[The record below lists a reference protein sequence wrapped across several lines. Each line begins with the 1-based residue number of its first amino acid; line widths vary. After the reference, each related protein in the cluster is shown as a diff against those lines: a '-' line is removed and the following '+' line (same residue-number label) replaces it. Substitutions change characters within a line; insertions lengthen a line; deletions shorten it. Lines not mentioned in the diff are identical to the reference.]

1 MSWRT
6 GAAVCLLAWLGFG
19 GSAAW
24 ACEEFVDLQQQ
35 ELKEY
40 RDKLIEQE
48 ADPLDRMFAFQ
59 QLVCSSNPV
68 MRAYAVRE
76 GLKTAT
82 DPIVRQQ
89 IMFDS
94 MMLMTRLE
102 IQLTAG
108 PDATQGDKNFIKE
121 QSGVWVLPVAFLSR
135 EDGCLSFYTRDR
147 CTIDHAVFIKGDKVQ
162 FAYGRAVGEFY
173 LSDTNE
179 LLGYVRVREGRDY
192 GRIPAVI
199 KLN

>member
-6 GAAVCLLAWLGFG
+6 GGAVCLLAWLGFG

-94 MMLMTRLE
+94 IMLMTRLE

-108 PDATQGDKNFIKE
+108 PDATQA
-121 QSGVWVLPVAFLSR
+121 S
-135 EDGCLSFYTRDR
+135 T
-147 CTIDHAVFIKGDKVQ
+147 
-162 FAYGRAVGEFY
+162 
-173 LSDTNE
+173 
-179 LLGYVRVREGRDY
+179 
-192 GRIPAVI
+192 
-199 KLN
+199 